1 MKSIKLPPKKV
12 DTKYL
17 QATAAE
23 KDFKAANII
32 RRRPDGII
40 IMDTYNNP
48 FFPLK
53 SVKFDT
59 VKNEF
64 FIIREE
70 LQKDYG
76 ITIDRLF
83 LPWHFHLELQGTELI
98 VRNTRPLM
106 YKTLIPEYENYIS
119 IMITGNSNDDIYN
132 KKLYKSLAH
141 MVLNSLKFQ
150 PSWKL
155 GDDEITLINI
165 GENFNIDLLSKELR

>member
-1 MKSIKLPPKKV
+1 MKNIKIPIKKV
-12 DTKYL
+12 DNKYS
-17 QATAAE
+17 QTTAAE
-23 KDFKAANII
+23 KEFKAANII

-48 FFPLK
+48 FYPLK

-76 ITIDRLF
+76 ISVDRLF

-98 VRNTRPLM
+98 IRNTRPLT
-106 YKTLIPEYENYIS
+106 YKSLIPDYEDYIS
-119 IMITGNSNDDIYN
+119 IMITGNTNDDIYN
-132 KKLYKSLAH
+132 KKLYKTLAH
-141 MVLNSLKFQ
+141 TLLNSLKYQ
-150 PSWKL
+150 PSWRLK
-155 GDDEITLINI
+155 DDEITLINI
-165 GENFNIDLLSKELR
+165 GPNFNIDLLSKELR